1 MLRYIYRSSIPVFLV
16 QEMRRDMM
24 LSLGLCLLFEGEEQI
39 NGAVQTLMSL
49 ILHQGH
55 TSKRMHYQIHSTM
68 QVPICIYITLHF
80 CIMMMLVYN
89 RFQKLMVCLSHYRTL
104 TALDRLTQD
113 FDQKVHEGRDVLAL
127 TLNTSNLTV

>member
-24 LSLGLCLLFEGEEQI
+24 LSLGLCLLFEAEEQI
-39 NGAVQTLMSL
+39 NGAVQTQMSL

-68 QVPICIYITLHF
+68 QVPICIYHLAFFYYDDAGIQQVSETDGLPVPLQNSY
-80 CIMMMLVYN
+80 CLGQADT
-89 RFQKLMVCLSHYRTL
+89 RF
-104 TALDRLTQD
+104 
-113 FDQKVHEGRDVLAL
+113 
-127 TLNTSNLTV
+127 

>member
-49 ILHQGH
+49 ILH
-55 TSKRMHYQIHSTM
+55 
-68 QVPICIYITLHF
+68 
-80 CIMMMLVYN
+80 
-89 RFQKLMVCLSHYRTL
+89 
-104 TALDRLTQD
+104 
-113 FDQKVHEGRDVLAL
+113 
-127 TLNTSNLTV
+127 